1 MTITV
6 GTMGFHTELLVLS
19 WREHDF
25 VEVWEGKQWQKNIKK
40 GNKDM
45 ERIEELEE

>member
-6 GTMGFHTELLVLS
+6 GTMGFTLNFS
-19 WREHDF
+19 SCPGDFDF
-25 VEVWEGKQWQKNIKK
+25 VEVREGKQWLKNIKK